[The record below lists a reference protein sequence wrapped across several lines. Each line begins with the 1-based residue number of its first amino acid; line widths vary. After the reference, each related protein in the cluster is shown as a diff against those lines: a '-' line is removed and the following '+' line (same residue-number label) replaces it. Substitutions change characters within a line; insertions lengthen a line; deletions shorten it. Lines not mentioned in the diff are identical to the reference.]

1 MSQAAKLEITN
12 SLLLA
17 TKKELNY
24 VVACIM
30 QVSTKTASSLTE
42 RVGKAIT
49 AKVAGA
55 AAVTGILGLVSA
67 FGTAG
72 TGTAIASLSGA
83 AATSATLAWVGGL
96 LGGGVAV
103 GSLMTGGIALVV
115 GGAAYKL
122 LSSTARTYES
132 LSSVERQIIDVCI
145 VLIKAT
151 DEQILKQKAPTKH
164 ELEVLLKCSLVPF
177 HKMLKDNEKMICKSL
192 DIKNSMAFSVNAIPD
207 FKSNAIDPFT
217 SYVS

>member
-1 MSQAAKLEITN
+1 MSQATKVEVTT

-17 TKKELNY
+17 TKNELNY

-42 RVGKAIT
+42 RVGKAIA
-49 AKVAGA
+49 AKAAGA

-103 GSLMTGGIALVV
+103 GSVMTGGIALVV
-115 GGAAYKL
+115 GGAAYKI

-132 LSSVERQIIDVCI
+132 LSSVEKQIIDVCI
-145 VLIKAT
+145 VLIKAI
-151 DEQILKQKAPTKH
+151 DEQIPKQKAPTKH

-177 HKMLKDNEKMICKSL
+177 QKMLKDNEKMICKNL

-207 FKSNAIDPFT
+207 FQSNVIGPFT
-217 SYVS
+217 LYVS